1 MNPEL
6 MKAGDQRLAAYQEKL
21 SVSQVVNTES
31 GGNVSHGR
39 PHKAGELDL
48 VHGRILY
55 LEDVS
60 VSFDGFKAINKLS
73 LDVAPGELH
82 HRAERRWQDH
92 DDGHH
97 HRQDTAR

>member
-6 MKAGDQRLAAYQEKL
+6 MQSGAKRLAAYQEKL
-21 SVSQVVNTES
+21 TQSPVVNTAA
-31 GGNVSHGR
+31 GGSVSLGR
-39 PHKAGELDL
+39 PHQAGELDL

-73 LDVAPGELH
+73 LDIAPGEL
-82 HRAERRWQDH
+82 RCVI
-92 DDGHH
+92 GPNG
-97 HRQDTAR
+97 